1 LTEPFAA
8 TIKRAVKGDIDQG
21 DELDRARLRG
31 RRAGLGLVIVA
42 ASAFI
47 AVSTAQIT
55 SAVFGLGTEPLASGP
70 GDSPERRCA
79 VGISQLV
86 RALERPVQADPPT
99 ARAASAADWK
109 DADSVE
115 QTCRTATGGLDA
127 WAALLRLKAAELQL
141 THAGPADL
149 QPLRGEVAAHLP
161 PDLR

>member
-1 LTEPFAA
+1 
-8 TIKRAVKGDIDQG
+8 VKGDIDQG
-21 DELDRARLRG
+21 DELHRARLRG
-31 RRAGLGLVIVA
+31 RRAGLGVVIVV

-47 AVSTAQIT
+47 VISTAQIT
-55 SAVFGLGTEPLASGP
+55 SAVFGLGTQPLASGP

-79 VGISQLV
+79 VGISRLV
-86 RALERPVQADPPT
+86 RALDRPAGADPPT
-99 ARAASAADWK
+99 ARAPSALDWN
-109 DADSVE
+109 DADGVE

-149 QPLRGEVAAHLP
+149 QPLRDEVAAHLP